1 MKTVMRTLFHPTLLL
16 FSLLTS
22 LFANDSAQ
30 PDPKQT
36 PGDWAEGVTIEQL
49 QEISYSKRH
58 RHISKALRRAVLAD
72 SSWSW
77 SGNVL
82 LEEWACGYPF
92 R

>member
-30 PDPKQT
+30 P

-49 QEISYSKRH
+49 QKISYSKRH